1 MGDYAVLFSG
11 QGDTVSVGGIKASQ
25 RVEIIKFSIEGEQ
38 AGLLGTIL
46 EALGDN
52 GINIWFVVQARTRDD
67 VINITLCVDPEAVKG
82 ATAII
87 NDLSPDTRLSGTA
100 AGTVLSV
107 FPYRDNP
114 DTAHRFF
121 KALEEVAVPVL
132 AVSTSLSSLSCLV
145 PHDQTA
151 VVREALEKAFGLKRH
166 VQPA

>member
-1 MGDYAVLFSG
+1 MSKIF
-11 QGDTVSVGGIKASQ
+11 
-25 RVEIIKFSIEGEQ
+25 
-38 AGLLGTIL
+38 

-67 VINITLCVDPEAVKG
+67 VVNITLCVDPEAVED

-87 NDLSPDTRLSGTA
+87 NDLSPDTRLSGIA

-114 DTAHRFF
+114 ETAYRFF
-121 KALEEVAVPVL
+121 KALEEAAVPVL

-145 PHDQTA
+145 SHDQTE
-151 VVREALEKAFGLKRH
+151 VVREALEEAFGLKRH